1 MAQDL
6 GLAFRLSADAGGLV
20 AGMAQAEKHLEKVGN
35 SARVTAKDFRE
46 AGKVAESVATPTEK
60 YASAIERL
68 DGFLERG
75 LVTQEVYGRAVAKAD
90 AELQAATDSTEK
102 YGRVASTIERVLNG
116 VSGAVQGVADAT
128 TSVATAGVTVIKF
141 GKDVAWTYLQWKVF
155 SAVKNPAAIAQFG
168 LSALKTAGYA
178 RTAILAAKAFG
189 VGLALTGGSAGL
201 AASAVIGLTN
211 PMIGLALT
219 ATNLTRAFFASR
231 DITIEMAKSVKSL
244 TLEAAMAGTTFQNLS
259 IQKALDSGT
268 AREDLIA
275 TGVAL
280 SALDVAHLQGLGDAM
295 ERSEKATTRTEQAN
309 RGLLATLGS
318 PFTGAMAA
326 ITDGTAA
333 MSNGWADLVNG
344 VASIG
349 RPVGAVLR
357 PFGTLLG
364 TIAETAMRVVGAVG
378 SIGGVVLRV
387 GGLAANVL
395 LSPFIVGLNNTA
407 NMIRGGLASAFDYL
421 AGKIATVNSYL
432 DKAYNAM
439 SKIPILGAAF
449 QSNEGGVA
457 AAGGAAADAGNA
469 QGAGAPMAA
478 AAEEADNFT
487 NAIGRQESALSTAI
501 ERSQQFG
508 EAGFAAAVTYQT
520 GLRDL
525 EGDLERGILN
535 ETSFAQ
541 AAEKLRD
548 AFDSQVASMEA
559 KAAATRALA
568 DEDAAA
574 EQANTAAMT
583 KQTDAFFK
591 AAEAAQQFGAE
602 GAAAAAEYEGGLT
615 ALNAKLT
622 DGRINQTAYGIEADK
637 LREKFKG
644 QVDQMKGLAA
654 AQGKR
659 ADDVQ
664 RMQDRI
670 ADAGGFQAEAGAALG
685 KKSGEALQLSDV
697 RSSEGIASFMALA
710 TGREDPAIAE
720 YRKSHAT
727 LQSMLA
733 ELKALQAAP
742 LEIAGGAGG

>member
-1 MAQDL
+1 
-6 GLAFRLSADAGGLV
+6 
-20 AGMAQAEKHLEKVGN
+20 
-35 SARVTAKDFRE
+35 
-46 AGKVAESVATPTEK
+46 
-60 YASAIERL
+60 
-68 DGFLERG
+68 
-75 LVTQEVYGRAVAKAD
+75 
-90 AELQAATDSTEK
+90 
-102 YGRVASTIERVLNG
+102 
-116 VSGAVQGVADAT
+116 
-128 TSVATAGVTVIKF
+128 
-141 GKDVAWTYLQWKVF
+141 
-155 SAVKNPAAIAQFG
+155 
-168 LSALKTAGYA
+168 
-178 RTAILAAKAFG
+178 
-189 VGLALTGGSAGL
+189 
-201 AASAVIGLTN
+201 
-211 PMIGLALT
+211 
-219 ATNLTRAFFASR
+219 
-231 DITIEMAKSVKSL
+231 
-244 TLEAAMAGTTFQNLS
+244 
-259 IQKALDSGT
+259 
-268 AREDLIA
+268 
-275 TGVAL
+275 
-280 SALDVAHLQGLGDAM
+280 
-295 ERSEKATTRTEQAN
+295 
-309 RGLLATLGS
+309 
-318 PFTGAMAA
+318 
-326 ITDGTAA
+326 
-333 MSNGWADLVNG
+333 
-344 VASIG
+344 
-349 RPVGAVLR
+349 
-357 PFGTLLG
+357 
-364 TIAETAMRVVGAVG
+364 
-378 SIGGVVLRV
+378 
-387 GGLAANVL
+387 
-395 LSPFIVGLNNTA
+395 
-407 NMIRGGLASAFDYL
+407 
-421 AGKIATVNSYL
+421 
-432 DKAYNAM
+432 
-439 SKIPILGAAF
+439 
-449 QSNEGGVA
+449 
-457 AAGGAAADAGNA
+457 
-469 QGAGAPMAA
+469 MAA

-622 DGRINQTAYGIEADK
+622 DGRINQTAYGLEADK